1 MSFSSLQTIKMAK
14 NKQFGIS
21 TFSARLTATISVAL
35 VLLILGIVAFL
46 GIAAHSVSTD
56 IKENMGFDLILKENT
71 PQQEINKI
79 KNIFTNSPYI
89 SSLSYISP
97 EEALMWWQ
105 EETGQDLME
114 MVGYNP
120 LPGEFEIKVKS
131 QYANVDSIDAIVASI
146 HDNPYIAEVATHTQ
160 VVESIN
166 DNMQS
171 LSLILLV
178 VAIALLI
185 ISFALINNTIRLAV
199 YSRRFL
205 IHTMKLVGATAGFIR
220 RPFITTNIVNGIIAS
235 ILAMMILT
243 GLLFYIQSLDNS
255 LNILLKW
262 DIIAIVYAILLF
274 LGILICAI
282 AALFATNRYL
292 RISYDDMFK

>member
-1 MSFSSLQTIKMAK
+1 MAK
-14 NKQFGIS
+14 KNKHFGIS

-35 VLLILGIVAFL
+35 VLLIIGIVAFM

-71 PQQEINKI
+71 PQQEIDKI
-79 KNIFTNSPYI
+79 KSTFTNSPYLA
-89 SSLSYISP
+89 SLSYISP
-97 EEALMWWQ
+97 EEALLWWQ

-120 LPGEFEIKVKS
+120 LPGEFEIKVKA
-131 QYANVDSIDAIVASI
+131 QYANVDSIEKIVSSMQ
-146 HDNPYIAEVATHTQ
+146 DNPYIAEIATHTQ
-160 VVESIN
+160 VIESIN

-171 LSLILLV
+171 LSLILLIIAV
-178 VAIALLI
+178 ALLI

-220 RPFITTNIVNGIIAS
+220 RPFISTNIVNGIMAS
-235 ILAMMILT
+235 FLAMLILT
-243 GLLFYIQSLDNS
+243 GLLFYIQSLDYS
-255 LNILLKW
+255 LSSLLQW
-262 DIIAIVYAILLF
+262 DIIAVVYATLLF

>member
-35 VLLILGIVAFL
+35 VLLILGIVAFM

-71 PQQEINKI
+71 PQQEINKF

-146 HDNPYIAEVATHTQ
+146 QDNPYIAEVATHTQ

-262 DIIAIVYAILLF
+262 NIIAIVYAILLF

>member
-1 MSFSSLQTIKMAK
+1 MAK

>member
-1 MSFSSLQTIKMAK
+1 MAK
-14 NKQFGIS
+14 KNKRLGIS

-35 VLLILGIVAFL
+35 VLLILGIVAFM
-46 GIAAHSVSTD
+46 GIAAHSISTN
-56 IKENMGFDLILKENT
+56 IKENMGFDIVLKENT
-71 PQQEINKI
+71 PQQEIDKI
-79 KNIFTNSPYI
+79 NSTFTQSPYLA
-89 SSLSYISP
+89 SLSYISP
-97 EEALMWWQ
+97 EEALLWWQ

-114 MVGYNP
+114 MVGHNP
-120 LPGEFEIKVKS
+120 LPGELEIKVKA
-131 QYANVDSIDAIVASI
+131 QYANIDSIETIVSSLQ
-146 HDNPYIAEVATHTQ
+146 DNPYIAEVATHTQ
-160 VVESIN
+160 VIESIN

-171 LSLILLV
+171 LSLILLIIAV
-178 VAIALLI
+178 ALLI

-220 RPFITTNIVNGIIAS
+220 RPFISTNIINGIMAS
-235 ILAMMILT
+235 FLAMLILT
-243 GLLFYIQSLDNS
+243 GLLFYIQSLDYS
-255 LNILLKW
+255 LSSLLQW
-262 DIIAIVYAILLF
+262 DIIAIVYATLLF